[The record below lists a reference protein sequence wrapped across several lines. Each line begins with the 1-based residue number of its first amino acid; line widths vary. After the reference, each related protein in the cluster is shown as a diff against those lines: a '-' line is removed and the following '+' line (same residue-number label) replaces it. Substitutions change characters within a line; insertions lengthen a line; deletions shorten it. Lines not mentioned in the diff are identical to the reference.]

1 MNTVPKGNIHVVCDI
16 SHTMV
21 FRIGSKGAARKMLE
35 LVEGQLIKECINQ
48 EGEEKIPNIFPLPW

>member
-1 MNTVPKGNIHVVCDI
+1 MKTDLP
-16 SHTMV
+16 ST
-21 FRIGSKGAARKMLE
+21 FRITGSKGAARKMLE